1 MSIVPEICYKQKMIP
16 ARVKTL
22 LDDNGLSVLEFEEGS
37 TPTAALAAAKIGV
50 SAGQIAKSMLFKGKN
65 EEYFLVVCAGDKK
78 VKSTKL
84 KKIVGT
90 KTRMA
95 SPDETLEQTGY
106 PPGGVCPF
114 DISDVRIFIDKSLEA
129 YETVYPAAGTAAS
142 GVPIT
147 FDQLMRVS
155 AGEIC
160 DVTDED

>member
-1 MSIVPEICYKQKMIP
+1 MSILPEICYKQKMIP
-16 ARVKTL
+16 ARVKTI

-37 TPTAALAAAKIGV
+37 TPTAELAAGKIGV
-50 SAGQIAKSMLFKGKN
+50 SIGQIAKSMLFKGKN
-65 EEYFLVVCAGDKK
+65 GEYFLVVCAGDKK
-78 VKSTKL
+78 VKSSKL
-84 KKIVGT
+84 KKIVGI

-95 SPDETLEQTGY
+95 SPEETLEQTGY

-114 DISDVRIFIDKSLEA
+114 GLSGIRLFIDRSLEA

-142 GVPIT
+142 GVPMT
-147 FDQLMRVS
+147 FDQLVGVS